1 MCVRSMEE
9 RDLQELRMRI
19 INGAVQCEQ
28 KELSIQDLL
37 LLQAALQQMTG
48 YQLYEMNMPLEEV
61 KNQMLDFHLAAMS
74 QLTMQVAQEVDG
86 GYGS

>member
-1 MCVRSMEE
+1 MP
-9 RDLQELRMRI
+9 ELRMKI
-19 INGAVQCEQ
+19 INGTVQCEQ

-74 QLTMQVAQEVDG
+74 QLTTQVAQGGDG